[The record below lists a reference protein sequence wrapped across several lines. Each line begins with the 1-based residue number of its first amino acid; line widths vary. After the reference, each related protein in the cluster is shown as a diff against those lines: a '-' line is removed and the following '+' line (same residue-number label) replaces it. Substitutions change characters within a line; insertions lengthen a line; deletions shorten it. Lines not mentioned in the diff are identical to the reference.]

1 MLKSSWDKPFIFPA
15 DRGGKHMATS
25 KGHRIGEMLLDEDI
39 ITKEQLEECLQEQ
52 KVTGEKVGEVL
63 VRKGYVTLEVLMAF
77 LGNQMGVP
85 YVSLSEMKAISKA
98 LLKLIPEQL
107 MRSQHVIPVDK
118 KGNTLIL
125 AMADPTNVF
134 VTDDIKLATRC
145 DLELRLSSEKEIK
158 QAVDNYFGF
167 KEEDTG
173 ELVKSSKADDTFGEA
188 PSGMGGGG
196 GFSAPT
202 PAASAA
208 GPDYSKV
215 ASMDAAAKAAAS
227 KFQDTPVSMAS
238 SIPTIS
244 AGGAGGDTPV
254 INFLT
259 SVLVEANKV
268 GATDIHF
275 EPYETSF
282 RIRWR
287 IDGILQEVQSPPR
300 SLANALA
307 GRLKVMA
314 EMDQQVKGLAQR
326 GRMRLKIPGKDVSL
340 SILIAP
346 TMWGEKVV
354 MHLLNVENTIL
365 ELDKLGMEPAQYDL
379 YRRIIQQPYGL
390 VLIVGPK
397 ASGKTITSYATLNA
411 LNKSTKN
418 VSAVDE
424 AVDYSLP
431 GVNQVVIN
439 EHKGVGYADGVRSM
453 LDQDSDVLLVGEMH
467 DLESTRQVLDA
478 VPTGHMVI
486 TTMHSNDPVSAIQ
499 YLINMGIEPYLLG
512 SALTAIVNQRL
523 VRSICPKCKEAYEAP
538 AGIAKYLGMSGKQ
551 AQLYRGKGCEAC
563 SKTGYRGRQAVFEI
577 IPIKENLR
585 EAIIN
590 KTSAALMRKA
600 ILETPGFI
608 SLKALVAK
616 KVVTGQTSY
625 EELLRVAS

>member
-1 MLKSSWDKPFIFPA
+1 
-15 DRGGKHMATS
+15 MATS

-39 ITKEQLEECLQEQ
+39 ITKDQLEECLQEQ

-85 YVSLSEMKAISKA
+85 YVSLSEMKNISKA

-167 KEEDTG
+167 KEEETG
-173 ELVKSSKADDTFGEA
+173 ELVKSSKSDDAFGESPA
-188 PSGMGGGG
+188 GMSGG
-196 GFSAPT
+196 GFSAPG
-202 PAASAA
+202 PAAT
-208 GPDYSKV
+208 PDYSKV
-215 ASMDAAAKAAAS
+215 ASMDATAQAAAS
-227 KFQDTPVSMAS
+227 QVQEVSTTMAS

-365 ELDKLGMEPAQYDL
+365 DLDKLGMEPAQYDL

-411 LNKSTKN
+411 LNKPTKN

-424 AVDYSLP
+424 NVDYSLP

-439 EHKGVGYADGVRSM
+439 EHKGVNYAAAVRSM

-467 DLESTRQVLDA
+467 DLDTTRQVLDA

-486 TTMHSNDPVSAIQ
+486 STMHSNDPVSAIQ
-499 YLINMGIEPYLLG
+499 YIINMGIEPYLLG

-523 VRSICPKCKEAYEAP
+523 VRTICPKCKEAYEAP
-538 AGIAKYLGMSGKQ
+538 AGIAKYLGLGGK
-551 AQLYRGKGCEAC
+551 AALYRGKGCDAC

-590 KTSAALMRKA
+590 KTPASLIRKT

-616 KVVTGQTSY
+616 KVATGQTSY